1 MSAEHNRRLGIFDS
15 IRGILMVRVVFFH
28 LLYVY
33 FGEEPYHTASALI
46 PCFAMEV
53 FLYIAG
59 LFSQDDYAK
68 SDHVLGRLLL
78 MYAIFQIF
86 YGFLHVL
93 GGGAAPDITQPYY
106 VYWFLLCLVILRFA
120 ARYVPKTKTAFVIL
134 CLLAVLGGLFP
145 DADWHLSVSNSI
157 AYAPFF
163 WAGLMTDRKKLA
175 AFIEH
180 RSLKHYLAGSLLI
193 LAALLTGVLFIRTM
207 NPTLSALQM
216 SPYETAADLLSRLII
231 YAVSILM
238 TAGLL
243 LCIPADDIPFF
254 TAVGRNSLPVFL
266 LHLLPVFIL
275 IPLLSR
281 VNSAWM
287 RLALSLFSAFLL
299 AWLLGRNRVTAWLNR
314 QFDVLQ
320 NGLSGNEKPGTVRTV
335 RILTAA
341 VLLLLC
347 GASAVR
353 FL

>member
-1 MSAEHNRRLGIFDS
+1 MSEEHNRRLGIFDS
-15 IRGILMVRVVFFH
+15 IRGILIVLVIFFH

-33 FGEEPYHTASALI
+33 YGEEPYHTAAALI
-46 PCFAMEV
+46 PCFTMEV
-53 FLYIAG
+53 FLYAAG

-78 MYAIFQIF
+78 MYAFFQIF
-86 YGFLHVL
+86 FGFLHVL

-106 VYWFLLCLVILRFA
+106 VYWFLLCLAILRFVS
-120 ARYVPKTKTAFVIL
+120 RYVPKTKTVFVIL

-145 DADWHLSVSNSI
+145 DADWHLAVSNSI

-163 WAGLMTDRKKLA
+163 WAGLMTDRNRLN
-175 AFIEH
+175 AFLKR
-180 RSLKHYLAGSLLI
+180 RSLKHYLAGILLI
-193 LAALLTGVLFIRTM
+193 LAALLIGVLFIRTM
-207 NPTLSALQM
+207 NPTLAALQM

-299 AWLLGRNRVTAWLNR
+299 AWLLGRDRMSAWLNR
-314 QFDVLQ
+314 RFDVLQ

-347 GASAVR
+347 GAAAVR